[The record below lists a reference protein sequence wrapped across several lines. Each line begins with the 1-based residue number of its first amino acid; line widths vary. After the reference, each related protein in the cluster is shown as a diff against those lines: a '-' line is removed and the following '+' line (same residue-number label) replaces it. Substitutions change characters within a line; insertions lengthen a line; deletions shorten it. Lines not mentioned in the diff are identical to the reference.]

1 MKTLFRYTILLVFTL
16 SMTSCYYDEI
26 YEAEIPEGTV
36 IEFAADIQPI
46 IVQSNCVNCHNGA
59 QNPDLTP
66 GNEYNSLVPNYV
78 EAGNADNSL
87 FYTKLNEGHGGVG
100 PNALIL
106 IEEWINS
113 GALNN

>member
-1 MKTLFRYTILLVFTL
+1 
-16 SMTSCYYDEI
+16 MTSCYYDEI
-26 YEAEIPEGTV
+26 FEPELPEGTV
-36 IEFAADIQPI
+36 VSFDADIVPI
-46 IVQSNCVNCHNGA
+46 IADSNCANCHNGT
-59 QNPDLTP
+59 QNPDLRP
-66 GNEYNSLVPNYV
+66 GNEYNSLVPDYV

-87 FYTKLNEGHGGVG
+87 FYTKLSNEGHGGVG